1 MTANTQ
7 EPIPTSRRIPLVV
20 AVTLVAVSALLSFA
34 AGVINPFAKPSMSA
48 AISACYV
55 EANRDLPRMVDE
67 HTRLESIC
75 PDAPDG
81 RTVIYKNT
89 VVGIDLGK
97 FDMVKLKA
105 AMLDNMTKNY
115 KNGKGMEGFRR
126 HSMTVKYQYFDLKG
140 AMVMEFTVDPKTF

>member
-1 MTANTQ
+1 MTAQTQ
-7 EPIPTSRRIPLVV
+7 EPSLTSRQLPLAV
-20 AVTLVAVSALLSFA
+20 AVTLVTVSALISFA
-34 AGVINPFAKPSMSA
+34 AGVINPFAKPSMSH

-55 EANRDLPRMVDE
+55 EANRNLPRMVDE
-67 HTRLESIC
+67 YTRLESIC

-97 FDMVKLKA
+97 FDMDKLKA
-105 AMLDNMTKNY
+105 SMLDKMTKSY
-115 KNGKGMEGFRR
+115 KNGKGMEAFRR

-140 AMVMEFTVDPKTF
+140 AMVMEFTIDPKTF